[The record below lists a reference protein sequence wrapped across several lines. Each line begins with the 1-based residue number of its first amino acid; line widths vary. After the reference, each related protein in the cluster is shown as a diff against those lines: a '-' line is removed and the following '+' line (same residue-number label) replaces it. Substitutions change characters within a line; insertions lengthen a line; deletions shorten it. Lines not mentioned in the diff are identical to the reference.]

1 MHMQGR
7 VEQSGSYTEID
18 VPTISPEDEPTSIRP
33 SLRDIDFLAVPRRD
47 SYPGGRIGK
56 YELAGKLGQGTFG
69 LVYLARDV
77 ELDRDVALKLLHP
90 SHLQNRQIVARFL
103 QEGRAA
109 ARIVHPGIVTVLE
122 CGTTGDTP
130 YIAMEMLAGESLTA
144 RMERSEAPDGRL
156 APDVAVEIGR
166 QVASALEAAHRSGIL
181 HRDLK
186 PDNIYL
192 VPDPAM
198 PTGERVKVFD
208 FGLAKVDAG
217 HHTTVSSVFGTPR
230 YMSPE
235 QSRSTSQ
242 IDQRSDIYALGCV
255 LYELVTGRTPF
266 DGELRQLMER
276 HQIAIP
282 VHASTFAPEVGPGLD
297 LLLAQMLA
305 KKPEDRPQTMA
316 EVQLA
321 LQANGAITP
330 RPPTSPPVAPYVSP
344 YVAPRPF
351 VIAPP
356 PPEPEQWINVGN
368 ASTMDSVVFR
378 PTQLYLTMVAFAV
391 AIALMLLVVVVARA
405 S

>member
-1 MHMQGR
+1 M
-7 VEQSGSYTEID
+7 EQTGSYTQID
-18 VPTISPEDEPTSIRP
+18 VPPVCPGEDEPTSIRP
-33 SLRDIDFLAVPRRD
+33 SLREEDFQPPPPRRE

-90 SHLQNRQIVARFL
+90 SHLNNRQVVQRFL

-109 ARIVHPGIVTVLE
+109 ARIVHPGIITVLE
-122 CGTTGDTP
+122 CGTASDVP

-144 RMERSEAPDGRL
+144 RMEQTGRIAPEI
-156 APDVAVEIGR
+156 AVEIGR
-166 QVASALEAAHRSGIL
+166 QVASALEAAHRSGVL

-217 HHTTVSSVFGTPR
+217 RHTTVSSVFGTPR

-235 QSRSTSQ
+235 QCRSASQ
-242 IDQRSDIYALGCV
+242 IDHRSDIYALGCV

-282 VHASTFAPEVGPGLD
+282 VRASTFAPDVGIGLD
-297 LLLAQMLA
+297 LLIAQMLA
-305 KKPEDRPQTMA
+305 KHPDERPQSMA
-316 EVQLA
+316 AVQLA
-321 LQANGAITP
+321 LQANGAVTP
-330 RPPTSPPVAPYVSP
+330 RPGPPVVVPYI
-344 YVAPRPF
+344 APRLP
-351 VIAPP
+351 VAVPAERPIDL
-356 PPEPEQWINVGN
+356 GH
-368 ASTMDSVVFR
+368 ASTIDRVI
-378 PTQLYLTMVAFAV
+378 PTQVWGVAAAFAV
-391 AIALMLLVVVVARA
+391 AIALVLLVVLLARA
-405 S
+405 C

>member
-1 MHMQGR
+1 M
-7 VEQSGSYTEID
+7 EQTGSYTQID
-18 VPTISPEDEPTSIRP
+18 VPPVCPAEDEPTSIRP
-33 SLRDIDFLAVPRRD
+33 SLRAEDFRPSRRE

-90 SHLQNRQIVARFL
+90 SHLNNRQVVQRFL

-122 CGTTGDTP
+122 CGTTGDVP

-144 RMERSEAPDGRL
+144 RMEQTGRIAPEI
-156 APDVAVEIGR
+156 AVEIGR
-166 QVASALEAAHRSGIL
+166 QVASALEAAHRSGVL

-217 HHTTVSSVFGTPR
+217 RHTTVSSVFGTPR

-235 QSRSTSQ
+235 QCRSASQ
-242 IDQRSDIYALGCV
+242 IDHRSDIYALGCV

-276 HQIAIP
+276 HQTAIP
-282 VHASTFAPEVGPGLD
+282 VRASTYTPEVSIGLD
-297 LLLAQMLA
+297 LLLAQMLG
-305 KKPEDRPQTMA
+305 KHPDERPQSMA
-316 EVQLA
+316 AVQLA

-330 RPPTSPPVAPYVSP
+330 RPPTCPPVVAPYI
-344 YVAPRPF
+344 APR
-351 VIAPP
+351 APVAAP
-356 PPEPEQWINVGN
+356 AERPIDLGH
-368 ASTMDSVVFR
+368 ASTMHRVV
-378 PTQLYLTMVAFAV
+378 PTQVWGIAAAFAV
-391 AIALMLLVVVVARA
+391 AIALVLLVVLLARA

>member
-1 MHMQGR
+1 
-7 VEQSGSYTEID
+7 VEQTSSYTEID
-18 VPTISPEDEPTSIRP
+18 VPTISPEICPEDEPTSIRP
-33 SLRDIDFLAVPRRD
+33 SLREEDFPPRRE
-47 SYPGGRIGK
+47 SYAGGRIGK

-77 ELDRDVALKLLHP
+77 ELDRDVALKLLQP
-90 SHLQNRQIVARFL
+90 SHLHNRQIVARFL

-144 RMERSEAPDGRL
+144 RMERSERADGQL
-156 APDVAVEIGR
+156 APEIAVEIGR

-208 FGLAKVDAG
+208 FGLAKMDAG
-217 HHTTVSSVFGTPR
+217 HHTTLSSVFGTPR

-235 QSRSTSQ
+235 QCRSTSQ

-276 HQIAIP
+276 HQIMIP
-282 VHASTFAPEVGPGLD
+282 ARASTLAPEVGAGLD

-305 KKPEDRPQTMA
+305 KRPEDRPPSMA
-316 EVQLA
+316 AVQVA

-330 RPPTSPPVAPYVSP
+330 RPPTSPLAP

-351 VIAPP
+351 VVAPP
-356 PPEPEQWINVGN
+356 PEVPVEQAIVGN
-368 ASTMDSVVFR
+368 SSTAGSVPFR
-378 PTQLYLTMVAFAV
+378 PTQLYVTMLAFAV
-391 AIALMLLVVVVARA
+391 AIVVMLLVVLVARA